1 MAMVGRVQYVGRIQL
16 IYLLLVKG
24 RMNLKENSPKS
35 ETVMPHDQLAQWCA
49 LRKKCQK
56 FTNKKT
62 YTRKEKHRK
71 RIEDSKA

>member
-1 MAMVGRVQYVGRIQL
+1 MM
-16 IYLLLVKG
+16 
-24 RMNLKENSPKS
+24 KENLSKS
-35 ETVMPHDQLAQWCA
+35 QTAMPHDQLAQWCA

-71 RIEDSKA
+71 RIEDSEA